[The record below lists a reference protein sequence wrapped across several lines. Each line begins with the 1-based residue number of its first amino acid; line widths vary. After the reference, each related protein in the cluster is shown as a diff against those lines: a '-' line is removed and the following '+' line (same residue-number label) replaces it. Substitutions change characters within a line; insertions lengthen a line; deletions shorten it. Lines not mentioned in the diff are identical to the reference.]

1 MLGSSVKGKK
11 TKVENVEINNQMIF
25 VVLWN
30 INEGCHYFVKIVS
43 TRICVNE
50 FTQ

>member
-11 TKVENVEINNQMIF
+11 TKVGNVEINNQMIF

-30 INEGCHYFVKIVS
+30 INEGCHYFVKVVS
-43 TRICVNE
+43 TWICVNE